1 QPYTK
6 TITEI
11 ISSETPGLVAL
22 YKHLH
27 QYPELSLYEQET
39 ARLLANEIQALGFV
53 VTEGGGGHGVVG
65 VMENGDGRVVMV
77 RTDMDALP
85 ILEETGL
92 SYASKV
98 PGVMHAC
105 GHDVHMTV
113 WKGTAS
119 IISKLRDK
127 WSGTV
132 VFVAQPAEENG

>member
-39 ARLLANEIQALGFV
+39 ARLLANEIQALGFD
-53 VTEGGGGHGVVG
+53 VTERVGGYGVVG
-65 VMENGDGRVVMV
+65 VMENGDGPVVMV

-85 ILEETGL
+85 IEELTEVPYI
-92 SYASKV
+92 SNV

-119 IISKLRDK
+119 VISKLRDR
-127 WSGTV
+127 WRGTV
-132 VFVAQPAEENG
+132 VFIAQPA